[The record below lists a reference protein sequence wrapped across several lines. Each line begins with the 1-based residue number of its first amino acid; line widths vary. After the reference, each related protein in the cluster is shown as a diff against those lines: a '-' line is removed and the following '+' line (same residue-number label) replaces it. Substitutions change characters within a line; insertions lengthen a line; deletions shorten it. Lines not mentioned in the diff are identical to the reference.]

1 MYCLKCK
8 NEVSSNT
15 GYCPVCGEKLTN
27 MSNQRYNLPN
37 NMNYNYMNYYQQP
50 HESAG
55 FGIAS
60 MVLGILAL
68 CFSCCIYY
76 ISLPCAIIGFILGA
90 VGLKRQ
96 AGRGMAIAGLVCSL
110 VSFIPVIIII
120 STGASIISSL
130 MSY

>member
-1 MYCLKCK
+1 MMYCLKCK
-8 NEVSSNT
+8 NEVGSNT
-15 GYCPVCGEKLTN
+15 GYCPVCGERLTN

-37 NMNYNYMNYYQQP
+37 NMNYYQQP

-60 MVLGILAL
+60 MVLGIVAL
-68 CFSCCIYY
+68 CFACCTYY
-76 ISLPCAIIGFILGA
+76 ISVPCAIIGFILGA

-96 AGRGMAIAGLVCSL
+96 AGRGMAIAGVVCSL

-120 STGASIISSL
+120 STGASIISSI